1 MRRFNLMSTVLGQ
14 LGVEK
19 ERVRLEW
26 VSAAEGT
33 VFAKIIHDFTADLKR
48 LGPFKCKCR
57 AAAGGE
63 G

>member
-1 MRRFNLMSTVLGQ
+1 MRRFNLMSTVLEQ

-33 VFAKIIHDFTADLKR
+33 VFAKVINEFTEDLKR
-48 LGPFKCKCR
+48 LGPFKEKSQV
-57 AAAGGE
+57 AAGGE